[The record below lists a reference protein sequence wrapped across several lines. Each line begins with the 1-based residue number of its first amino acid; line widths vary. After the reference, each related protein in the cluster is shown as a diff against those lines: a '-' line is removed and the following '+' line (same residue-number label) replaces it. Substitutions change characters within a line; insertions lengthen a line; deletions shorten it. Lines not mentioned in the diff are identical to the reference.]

1 MIYSSRFT
9 CVIDT
14 CVLHPLHVRDLILW
28 FAYSDLFVPKWSKHI
43 FDEWRE
49 LMFRKKVPKKEINHR
64 IDSVLNGF
72 PDAMVTNYETHIV
85 SLTGI
90 NKKDR
95 HVLAAAIKI
104 NASLIVTNNLK
115 DFPKDY
121 LESFGLYAKSAAD
134 FLVDII
140 GLHDEEAIK
149 AFRMMVVDRRNPSIN
164 EHEMLDILR
173 NNGLKDT
180 ADYIHALI

>member
-1 MIYSSRFT
+1 M
-9 CVIDT
+9 DT

-28 FAYSDLFVPKWSKHI
+28 FAYSGLFAPKWSKHI

-49 LMFRKKVPKKEINHR
+49 LMVRKKVPKKEINHR

-72 PDAMVTNYETHIV
+72 PNAMVTNYETHIE

-90 NKKDR
+90 KDEKDR

-115 DFPKDY
+115 DFSKDY
-121 LESFGLYAKSAAD
+121 LESFGLYAKSAD
-134 FLVDII
+134 NFLVDII
-140 GLHDEEAIK
+140 DLHDEEAIK
-149 AFRMMVVDRRNPSIN
+149 AFRMMVVNRRNPPVN
-164 EHEMLDILR
+164 EYEMLDILR